1 MRIFLAWPVL
11 VLCLLV
17 ASPCPA
23 EVKVLRFGV
32 NEDPYFRRPFTA
44 LYKEVNR
51 HLKNIRIELV
61 PLPGERT
68 IVELAESRLDGGAVR
83 AMGFK
88 AMYKGVDLPNVFQLR
103 NPLMKAGFYL
113 RVGPGRGEDCERIA
127 REPRPGTTITYFHGY
142 HAAARLL
149 KGYGAIP
156 TKPDA
161 AARMLAAG
169 RADALLEL
177 RLSGVS
183 VYRLHPDDRKR
194 FPSCLL
200 QELGGAPLVHV
211 RHRRHQAELEAAV
224 DKVMAADVLR
234 GIMLRTGQVLPRL
247 ERNEPEKTRKK

>member
-113 RVGPGRGEDCERIA
+113 VGM
-127 REPRPGTTITYFHGY
+127 
-142 HAAARLL
+142 
-149 KGYGAIP
+149 YGAY
-156 TKPDA
+156 
-161 AARMLAAG
+161 
-169 RADALLEL
+169 ALGANNVANTT
-177 RLSGVS
+177 GV
-183 VYRLHPDDRKR
+183 
-194 FPSCLL
+194 F
-200 QELGGAPLVHV
+200 
-211 RHRRHQAELEAAV
+211 LEAGMLSPF
-224 DKVMAADVLR
+224 MAALI
-234 GIMLRTGQVLPRL
+234 GIGLVANPNMSRQSGKSL
-247 ERNEPEKTRKK
+247 